1 MKLNL
6 GPFTAAEIGLGI
18 KPKTGLECL
27 GYFSIENC
35 VPLGIVRCTG
45 AAAGAFTSAGGA
57 GIPVLS
63 PTGAAAVG
71 RQIACRVVGAGARG
85 GAGGAMTVRF
95 DVVMDDDEVDTAT
108 ATFTVPT
115 WATIGANVFG
125 YGTCRDL
132 VPDTIGNVN
141 KKIKTITGLDAV
153 TNQTAG
159 NQFQLFTTPN
169 EADFYEI
176 VGLTDKGGAMDG
188 PSQVSIADRYDPQ
201 RWTKLGRGTLKEL
214 SLGFRDMGAV
224 DQMNRFNGMEGTLR
238 YDILKE
244 DQVIWERKLFTGFR
258 PMIDSTMSEG
268 DEEVVATAS
277 GIFSDALFGY
287 GLAAV

>member
-6 GPFTAAEIGLGI
+6 GPFNATEIELGI

-27 GYFSIENC
+27 GYFSLENC
-35 VPLGIVRCTG
+35 VRLGRVRCTG
-45 AAAGAFTSAGGA
+45 ASAAGYTSAGGA
-57 GIPVLS
+57 GIPAIS
-63 PTGAAAVG
+63 PNGSAAVG
-71 RQIACRVVGAGARG
+71 RHVVCRVVGSGARG
-85 GAGGAMTVRF
+85 GSGGAMTVRF
-95 DVVMDDDEVDTAT
+95 DVILEDDAVDTAT
-108 ATFTVPT
+108 ATFTLPA
-115 WATIGANVFG
+115 WATVNPNAFG
-125 YGTCRDL
+125 FGTSRDL
-132 VPDTIGNVN
+132 IPDTLANAG
-141 KKIKTITGLDAV
+141 KKIKAITGLDAV
-153 TNQTAG
+153 TNQQAG
-159 NQFQLFTTPN
+159 NQFEIFTTPN

-214 SLGFRDMGAV
+214 TLGFRDMGAV

-244 DQVIWERKLFTGFR
+244 DTVIWERKLFTGFR
-258 PMIDSTMSEG
+258 PMIDSTMAEG

-287 GLAAV
+287 GIGS

>member
-6 GPFTAAEIGLGI
+6 GPFSAVEIGLGI

-27 GYFSIENC
+27 GYFSLENC
-35 VPLGIVRCTG
+35 VRLGRVRCTG
-45 AAAGAFTSAGGA
+45 ASAGGYTSAGGA
-57 GIPVLS
+57 GIPAVS
-63 PTGAAAVG
+63 PTGAASVG
-71 RQIACRVVGAGARG
+71 RNVVCRVIGAGARG

-95 DVVMDDDEVDTAT
+95 DVVLDDDAVDTAT
-108 ATFTVPT
+108 ATFTLPT
-115 WATIGANVFG
+115 WATVNPNAFG

-141 KKIKTITGLDAV
+141 KKIKAVTGLDAV
-153 TNQTAG
+153 TNQTSG
-159 NQFQLFTTPN
+159 NQFEIFTTPEEN
-169 EADFYEI
+169 TFFEI

-188 PSQVSIADRYDPQ
+188 PSQVSIPDRYDPQ

-214 SLGFRDMGAV
+214 TLGFRDMGAV

-244 DQVIWERKLFTGFR
+244 DEVIWERKLFTGFR
-258 PMIDSTMSEG
+258 PMIDSTMAEG
-268 DEEVVATAS
+268 DEEVIATAS

-287 GLAAV
+287 GIAAA